1 MNNFTKLILTFLF
14 ISSGFMAFSQTYE
27 LSGEVINSETGES
40 VPFAQVGLLRDGEK
54 TPFTGIAT
62 DDEGSFSL
70 QAEDG
75 SYNLVISFVG
85 FEDKVVENVNVNSS
99 NLRLGSI
106 SLNEATKIID
116 EVVVKSTE
124 IPQPVKT
131 TMEDME
137 IRPDQTI
144 SNVGGSLLDV
154 LRNTP
159 SVRVSEDGSISLRGS
174 SSTNVLLDGRN
185 SAMTVD
191 LEQIPA
197 SAIKKVEI
205 INNPNAKYDASSAG
219 GVINIQLNQGNDLG
233 SKGKVEVTSGTRWRT
248 NANINMSHKTEKF
261 AIYGGY
267 SFRKWPRVGESEM
280 ERITFSDNERLTQ
293 DNFDE
298 RNDMEHTANM
308 GVDYFFGKNKLT
320 YEGSFNAEDE
330 TDFERTR
337 TLLTNLESG
346 SEIRTFTRDNNEVED
361 NISFDN
367 ALIYERMFD
376 DKSRSFRALI
386 SHSQRDQIERQDI
399 TAFSGTLNPGD
410 SDPTGLE
417 RSFNDELRN
426 TAVFQAD
433 YEQALGSG
441 KLESGLKTIL
451 RSFDNDYTYEVFDG
465 QQYIDQAGVS
475 NRFLYEDQIYA
486 AYAIYSNNFGDFE
499 YALGTR
505 AEQTIVDTRLYDTNE
520 TNRQEY
526 LNFFPSAQ
534 VSYGL
539 GDYHTLKATYS
550 RRIDRPSA
558 WRLNPFPDISDSLNV
573 RVGDPNL
580 QPEYINSFELGHMF
594 NKGGINIT
602 TNAFY
607 RKVDGQVDWIVEVRE
622 GISFRGP
629 RNLNTSETYGFEIIN
644 TTEITGWWNINAS
657 FSLFETRVDGTNIDD
672 GFTNSGLAWYA
683 KMTTDFALPKQIK
696 LQLTG
701 NYESPEIEAQGRDL
715 ERYYIDASVQRR
727 FDNLNISLTLRDVF
741 DTRRFAGENFGSDFV
756 QTYDYKRETQIFL
769 ATVGYTF

>member
-1 MNNFTKLILTFLF
+1 MKKLLPLTLF
-14 ISSGFMAFSQTYE
+14 IFLSLTALSQKYE
-27 LSGEVINSETGES
+27 LSGEVVDSETGES
-40 VPFAQVGLLRDGEK
+40 VPFAQVALVKEGEAS
-54 TPFTGIAT
+54 PFTGSAT
-62 DDEGSFSL
+62 DAEGSFKL
-70 QAEDG
+70 TAEDG
-75 SYNLVISFVG
+75 SYNVVISFVG
-85 FEDKVVENVNVNSS
+85 YEDKELSNVKINKS
-99 NLRLGSI
+99 NLNLGSI
-106 SLNEATKIID
+106 SLTEATKIID

-131 TMEDME
+131 TMEGME

-174 SSTNVLLDGRN
+174 NSTNVLLDGRN

-197 SAIKKVEI
+197 SAIKKIEI

-219 GVINIQLNQGNDLG
+219 GVINIKLNQGNDLG
-233 SKGKVEVTSGTRWRT
+233 SNGKVEVTSGTRWRT
-248 NANINMSHKTEKF
+248 NANLSLSHKTENF
-261 AIYGGY
+261 AVYGGY
-267 SFRKWPRVGESEM
+267 SFRKWPRVGESET
-280 ERITFSDNERLTQ
+280 ERISFSDNERLTQ

-298 RNDMEHTANM
+298 RNDIEHTANI
-308 GVDYFFGKNKLT
+308 GVDYFFGKNKIT

-330 TDFERTR
+330 NDFERTR

-346 SEIRTFTRDNNEVED
+346 STIRSYTRDNNETEE

-376 DKSRSFRALI
+376 EESRSFRALV
-386 SHSQRDQIERQDI
+386 SHSQRDQLEIQDI
-399 TAFSGTLNPGD
+399 FAWSGTLNPGAAEP
-410 SDPTGLE
+410 SGLE

-433 YEQALGSG
+433 YEQALGRG
-441 KLESGLKTIL
+441 KLETGLKTIL

-465 QQYIDQAGVS
+465 QQFVNQTGVS

-486 AYAIYSNNFGDFE
+486 AYVIYSNNLGNFE

-505 AEQTIVDTRLYDTNE
+505 AEQTIVDTKLYDTNE
-520 TNRQEY
+520 TNEQQY
-526 LNFFPSAQ
+526 LNFFPSVQA
-534 VSYGL
+534 SYGL

-550 RRIDRPSA
+550 RRIDRPNA

-580 QPEYINSFELGHMF
+580 QPEYINSFEFGHMF
-594 NKGGINIT
+594 NKDGINIT

-607 RKVDGQVDWIVEVRE
+607 RKVDGQVDWIVEVRD

-629 RNLNTSETYGFEIIN
+629 RNLNTSETYGFEVIN

-657 FSLFETRVDGTNIDD
+657 FSLFETRVDGSNIDG
-672 GFTNSGLAWYA
+672 GFTNSGTAWYV
-683 KMTTDFALPKQIK
+683 KMTSDFALPQQIK
-696 LQLTG
+696 FQLTG
-701 NYESPEIEAQGRDL
+701 NYESPEIEAQGTDL
-715 ERYYIDASVQRR
+715 ERYYIDASLQRR
-727 FDNLNISLTLRDVF
+727 FDKLNISLTLRDVF

-756 QTYDYKRETQIFL
+756 QTYDYKRETQVFL
-769 ATVGYTF
+769 ATVGYSF